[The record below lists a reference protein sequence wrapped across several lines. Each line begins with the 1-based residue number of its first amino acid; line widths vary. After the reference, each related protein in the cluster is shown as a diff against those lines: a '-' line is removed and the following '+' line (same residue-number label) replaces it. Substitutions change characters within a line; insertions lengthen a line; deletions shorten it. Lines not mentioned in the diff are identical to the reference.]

1 LKLNIAWKIKMKK
14 ILFGI
19 LLLTSIQL
27 KAQDSTKTQ
36 TNALGFGGYA
46 EAYYSYDFNKPA
58 DNNRPSFLYS
68 HNRHNEFNVNLAH
81 VKGSYK
87 ADRIRANVALAVGTY
102 INANYAAEPGVL
114 KNVYEANVGVK
125 ISKAKNLW
133 IDAGIFSSH
142 IGFESAQ
149 SSGCWSLT
157 RSMVAENSPYF
168 ESGAKLSYTSDNG
181 KISLTALA
189 LNGWQRITRVNGNS
203 LMSCGTQIFV
213 KPSDKI
219 TFNYSTFF
227 GTDKPDSSRLWRIYH
242 NLYAIFQFNDKIGLT
257 TGFDIGTE
265 QVSKGSNDKNIWY
278 TPVGILRFTPN
289 SNWAIAVRGEYFSD
303 GNGVIISTG
312 TPNGFKTFGASLN
325 FDRTFGEHLLWRTEF
340 RTFSSKDAIFIKE
353 NTTKKN
359 DGAITT
365 SLALTF

>member
-1 LKLNIAWKIKMKK
+1 MKK

-19 LLLTSIQL
+19 VLLTGIQL
-27 KAQDSTKTQ
+27 KAQDSTKAQ
-36 TNALGFGGYA
+36 INPLSISGFA
-46 EAYYSYDFNKPA
+46 EAYYSYDFNNPV

-68 HNRHNEFNVNLAH
+68 HNRHNEFNVNLAF
-81 VKGSYK
+81 VKASYNTEK
-87 ADRIRANVALAVGTY
+87 IRANIAIAAGTY
-102 INANYAAEPGVL
+102 MNANYAAEPGVL
-114 KNVYEANVGVK
+114 KNIYEGNVGVK
-125 ISKAKNLW
+125 ISKTKSLW
-133 IDAGIFSSH
+133 IDAGIFPSH
-142 IGFESAQ
+142 IGYESAH
-149 SSGCWSLT
+149 SPSCWSLT

-181 KISLTALA
+181 KVSFTALA

-203 LMSCGTQIFV
+203 LISCGTQIFV

-242 NLYAIFQFNDKIGLT
+242 NFYAIFQFNDKIGLT
-257 TGFDIGTE
+257 IGFDIGTE
-265 QVSKGSNDKNIWY
+265 QVSKGSKDKNIWY
-278 TPVGILRFTPN
+278 TPVGILRFIPN
-289 SNWAIAVRGEYFSD
+289 STWAIAIRGEYFSD
-303 GNGVIISTG
+303 ENGVIISTG

-325 FDRTFGEHLLWRTEF
+325 VDRTFGEHLLWRTEF

-359 DGAITT
+359 DSAITT